1 MFSVRSALVSLA
13 ALALVSATPVEKRQV
28 AGPHTGRAA
37 WYPAGLGVCG
47 KRSKPS
53 DFMTAVSPEVFNAF
67 PGATPGHT
75 FDNPICGRQ
84 ATSDKPEGKSITVD
98 ILDTCPVCGFN
109 DIDLSSGAFEA
120 VIGDLNIGLAEGV
133 TSQING
139 L

>member
-1 MFSVRSALVSLA
+1 MFSVRSVLVSLA
-13 ALALVSATPVEKRQV
+13 ALALVSATPIEKRQV
-28 AGPHTGRAA
+28 SGPHTGRAA

-53 DFMTAVSPEVFNAF
+53 DFMMAVGPEVFNAF

-75 FDNPICGRQ
+75 FDKCSHLREAGYH
-84 ATSDKPEGKSITVD
+84 EGKSITVD

-120 VIGDLNIGLAEGV
+120 LIGDLNIGLAEGV
-133 TSQING
+133 TWQING